1 MRLCVRRRCG
11 RFVLKPHS
19 SKAEPVGHRGIV
31 PDGGESFRTP
41 MMAAVDEV
49 EGDDRRSEVTD
60 HQKPYPSSFF
70 AITTRWIWLVPS

>member
-1 MRLCVRRRCG
+1 
-11 RFVLKPHS
+11 
-19 SKAEPVGHRGIV
+19 
-31 PDGGESFRTP
+31 

-60 HQKPYPSSFF
+60 HQKPYPSSIF